1 MPDAMTTLLANVG
14 LSDLERRLRDEAID
28 ETTFLDLDDSDLKEI
43 GIKMGPRRK
52 LLTAIREA
60 KDRRTTPGAD
70 WARSPPPPPP
80 PPASTKVHPPAKPA
94 PGLTVGAKARLRKKA
109 APAPA
114 TPAPAPEAPAASNSD
129 ALECPITYELFVDP
143 VTLEGDGVVY
153 EREAIENWLRR
164 GNLTSPATGVALK
177 ATQTK
182 LIPNAAVRRRAA
194 AARSRTVRAPLES
207 EKRGA
212 TDAATARTQ
221 ALEAENAAL
230 RDRLRLSVDRET
242 EAAARLRDAT
252 RENARL
258 QKDAKSANNYKNR
271 AKKAT
276 ARADELDRVLAS
288 VLAHSQHRE
297 AELAQLRNMPRLL
310 VRSSTAPPVTPG
322 DGDSA
327 H

>member
-1 MPDAMTTLLANVG
+1 MPVAMTTLLANVG

-28 ETTFLDLDDSDLKEI
+28 ETTILDLDEGDMKEI
-43 GIKMGPRRK
+43 GLKMGPRRK

-80 PPASTKVHPPAKPA
+80 PPATKLHPPAKPA

-109 APAPA
+109 APAPV

-164 GNLTSPATGVALK
+164 GNLTSPATGVALR

-194 AARSRTVRAPLES
+194 AARSRTARAPLES
-207 EKRGA
+207 ERGA
-212 TDAATARTQ
+212 DDATARIQ

-288 VLAHSQHRE
+288 VLAHSQHLE

-310 VRSSTAPPVTPG
+310 VRSTAPPVTPG
-322 DGDSA
+322 EGDSA

>member
-1 MPDAMTTLLANVG
+1 MPDAMTRLLANVG

-28 ETTFLDLDDSDLKEI
+28 ETTFLDLDDEDMKEI
-43 GIKMGPRRK
+43 GLKMGPRRK

-80 PPASTKVHPPAKPA
+80 PPASTKPA

-109 APAPA
+109 APAPV
-114 TPAPAPEAPAASNSD
+114 TPAPAPKTPNSD

-164 GNLTSPATGVALK
+164 GNLTSPATGVALR

-182 LIPNAAVRRRAA
+182 LIPNAAVRRRAVE
-194 AARSRTVRAPLES
+194 AARSRTARAHLD
-207 EKRGA
+207 A
-212 TDAATARTQ
+212 TRVADDATARTQ

-288 VLAHSQHRE
+288 VLAHSQHLE
-297 AELAQLRNMPRLL
+297 AELATLRNMPRLL
-310 VRSSTAPPVTPG
+310 VRNTTAPPVTPG

>member
-1 MPDAMTTLLANVG
+1 MPDAMTRLLANAG
-14 LSDLERRLRDEAID
+14 LSDLERRLRDEAVD
-28 ETTFLDLDDSDLKEI
+28 ETMFLDLDDTDLKEI

-52 LLTAIREA
+52 LLTAIQEA

-109 APAPA
+109 APAPV

-164 GNLTSPATGVALK
+164 GNLTSPETGVALK

-194 AARSRTVRAPLES
+194 AARSRTARAPLDATT
-207 EKRGA
+207 RGA
-212 TDAATARTQ
+212 DDATARTQ

-242 EAAARLRDAT
+242 EAAAKLRDAT

-288 VLAHSQHRE
+288 VLAHSQHLE
-297 AELAQLRNMPRLL
+297 AELAQLRSMPRLL
-310 VRSSTAPPVTPG
+310 VRSTAPPVTPG

>member
-1 MPDAMTTLLANVG
+1 MTTLLANVG

-43 GIKMGPRRK
+43 GLKMGPRRK

-80 PPASTKVHPPAKPA
+80 PPASTKPA

-109 APAPA
+109 APAPV
-114 TPAPAPEAPAASNSD
+114 TPAPAPETPAASNSD

-143 VTLEGDGVVY
+143 VMLEGDGVVY

-177 ATQTK
+177 ATQTN
-182 LIPNAAVRRRAA
+182 LIPNAAVRRRAVE
-194 AARSRTVRAPLES
+194 AARSRTARAHLD
-207 EKRGA
+207 A
-212 TDAATARTQ
+212 TRVADDATARTQ

-288 VLAHSQHRE
+288 VLAHSQHLE
-297 AELAQLRNMPRLL
+297 AELAQLRSMPRLL

-327 H
+327 Y

>member
-28 ETTFLDLDDSDLKEI
+28 ETTFLELDDNDLK
-43 GIKMGPRRK
+43 
-52 LLTAIREA
+52 
-60 KDRRTTPGAD
+60 
-70 WARSPPPPPP
+70 
-80 PPASTKVHPPAKPA
+80 
-94 PGLTVGAKARLRKKA
+94 
-109 APAPA
+109 
-114 TPAPAPEAPAASNSD
+114 
-129 ALECPITYELFVDP
+129 
-143 VTLEGDGVVY
+143 
-153 EREAIENWLRR
+153 
-164 GNLTSPATGVALK
+164 
-177 ATQTK
+177 
-182 LIPNAAVRRRAA
+182 
-194 AARSRTVRAPLES
+194 
-207 EKRGA
+207 
-212 TDAATARTQ
+212 

-288 VLAHSQHRE
+288 VLAHSQHLE
-297 AELAQLRNMPRLL
+297 AELATLRSMPRLL
-310 VRSSTAPPVTPG
+310 VRGSTAPPVTPG

-327 H
+327 Y

>member
-1 MPDAMTTLLANVG
+1 MPDAMTTLLANAG
-14 LSDLERRLRDEAID
+14 LSDLERRLRDEAVD
-28 ETTFLDLDDSDLKEI
+28 ETTFLDLDDADLKEI

-80 PPASTKVHPPAKPA
+80 PPASTKPA

-109 APAPA
+109 APAPV

-194 AARSRTVRAPLES
+194 AARSRTARAPLES
-207 EKRGA
+207 ERGA
-212 TDAATARTQ
+212 DDATARIQ
-221 ALEAENAAL
+221 ALEAECAAL
-230 RDRLRLSVDRET
+230 RDRLCLSVDRET
-242 EAAARLRDAT
+242 EAAAKLREAV

-288 VLAHSQHRE
+288 VLAHSQHLE
-297 AELAQLRNMPRLL
+297 AELATLRSMPRLL
-310 VRSSTAPPVTPG
+310 VRGSTAPPVTPG

-327 H
+327 Y

>member
-28 ETTFLDLDDSDLKEI
+28 ETTFLDLDDDDLKEI

-109 APAPA
+109 APAPV

-182 LIPNAAVRRRAA
+182 LIPNAAVRRRAVE
-194 AARSRTVRAPLES
+194 AARSRTARAHLD
-207 EKRGA
+207 A
-212 TDAATARTQ
+212 TRVADDATARTQ

-242 EAAARLRDAT
+242 EAAAKLREAT

-288 VLAHSQHRE
+288 VLAHSQHLE
-297 AELAQLRNMPRLL
+297 AELTQLRNTPRLL
-310 VRSSTAPPVTPG
+310 VRSTAPPVTPG

-327 H
+327 Y

>member
-1 MPDAMTTLLANVG
+1 MPDAMTRLLANVG
-14 LSDLERRLRDEAID
+14 LSDLERRLREEAID
-28 ETTFLDLDDSDLKEI
+28 ETTILDLDEGDMKEI
-43 GIKMGPRRK
+43 GLKMGPRRK

-80 PPASTKVHPPAKPA
+80 PPASTKVHAPAKPA

-129 ALECPITYELFVDP
+129 ALECPITYELFIDP

-194 AARSRTVRAPLES
+194 AAGTPRIREARRNRRGDGAHPGPRGRERGAPRPPSPVRGPRNRGRGEVARSDPRERAAAEGR
-207 EKRGA
+207 EKREQLQESREEGDGA
-212 TDAATARTQ
+212 GRRTGQGPRLCARALAAPRGGA
-221 ALEAENAAL
+221 
-230 RDRLRLSVDRET
+230 
-242 EAAARLRDAT
+242 RDAS
-252 RENARL
+252 EHA
-258 QKDAKSANNYKNR
+258 
-271 AKKAT
+271 
-276 ARADELDRVLAS
+276 
-288 VLAHSQHRE
+288 
-297 AELAQLRNMPRLL
+297 
-310 VRSSTAPPVTPG
+310 APVG
-322 DGDSA
+322 S
-327 H
+327 

>member
-28 ETTFLDLDDSDLKEI
+28 ETTFLDLDDDDLKEI
-43 GIKMGPRRK
+43 GIKMSLRCK

-80 PPASTKVHPPAKPA
+80 PPASTQVHPPAKPA

-109 APAPA
+109 APAPV

-194 AARSRTVRAPLES
+194 AARSTARAPLES

-288 VLAHSQHRE
+288 VLAHSQHLE
-297 AELAQLRNMPRLL
+297 AELATLRNMPRLL
-310 VRSSTAPPVTPG
+310 VRGSTAPPVTPG

-327 H
+327 Y

>member
-1 MPDAMTTLLANVG
+1 MPDAMTRLLANVG

-28 ETTFLDLDDSDLKEI
+28 ETTFLDLDDDDLKEI
-43 GIKMGPRRK
+43 GIKMSLRCK

-80 PPASTKVHPPAKPA
+80 PPASTKPA

-182 LIPNAAVRRRAA
+182 LIPNAAVRRRAVE
-194 AARSRTVRAPLES
+194 AARSRTARAHLD
-207 EKRGA
+207 A
-212 TDAATARTQ
+212 TRVADDATARTQ

-242 EAAARLRDAT
+242 EAAAKLREAT

-288 VLAHSQHRE
+288 VLAHSQHLE
-297 AELAQLRNMPRLL
+297 AELAQLRSMPRLL

>member
-1 MPDAMTTLLANVG
+1 MPDAMTKLLANVG

-28 ETTFLDLDDSDLKEI
+28 ETTFLDLDDDDLKEI

-109 APAPA
+109 APAPV

-164 GNLTSPATGVALK
+164 GNLTSPATGVALR

-182 LIPNAAVRRRAA
+182 LIPNAAVRRRAVE
-194 AARSRTVRAPLES
+194 AARSRTARAPLES
-207 EKRGA
+207 ERGA
-212 TDAATARTQ
+212 DDATARIQ
-221 ALEAENAAL
+221 ALEAECAAL
-230 RDRLRLSVDRET
+230 RDRLCLSVDRET
-242 EAAARLRDAT
+242 EAAAKLRDTT
-252 RENARL
+252 RENAQL

-288 VLAHSQHRE
+288 VLAHSQHLE
-297 AELAQLRNMPRLL
+297 AELATLRSMPRLL
-310 VRSSTAPPVTPG
+310 VRGSTAPPVTPG

-327 H
+327 Y

>member
-1 MPDAMTTLLANVG
+1 MTTLLASIG
-14 LSDLERRLRDEAID
+14 LSDLESRLRDEAID
-28 ETTFLDLDDSDLKEI
+28 ETTFLDLDDEDLKEI

-80 PPASTKVHPPAKPA
+80 PPASTKPA

-109 APAPA
+109 APAPV

-164 GNLTSPATGVALK
+164 GNLTSPATGLPLK
-177 ATQTK
+177 AKQTR
-182 LIPNAAVRRRAA
+182 LIPNAAVRRRAE
-194 AARSRTVRAPLES
+194 AARSRTARAHLD
-207 EKRGA
+207 A
-212 TDAATARTQ
+212 TRVADDATARTQ

-242 EAAARLRDAT
+242 EAAAKLRDAT

-288 VLAHSQHRE
+288 VLAHSQHLE

-310 VRSSTAPPVTPG
+310 VRSTAPPVTPG

>member
-28 ETTFLDLDDSDLKEI
+28 ETTILDLDEADMREI
-43 GIKMGPRRK
+43 GLKMGPRRK

-80 PPASTKVHPPAKPA
+80 PASTKLHPPAKPA

-109 APAPA
+109 APAPV

-194 AARSRTVRAPLES
+194 AARSRTARAPLES
-207 EKRGA
+207 ERGA
-212 TDAATARTQ
+212 DDATARIQ

-242 EAAARLRDAT
+242 EAAAKLREAT

-288 VLAHSQHRE
+288 VLAHSQHLE
-297 AELAQLRNMPRLL
+297 AELATLRSMPRLL
-310 VRSSTAPPVTPG
+310 VRGSTAPPVTPG

-327 H
+327 Y